1 MHYLITGHTG
11 FKGTWLTLMLKE
23 LGFKVTGISLDPI
36 DNSIFSRIQ
45 SNRFLEKD
53 IRVDIRD
60 QAALNNAISLVRPD
74 FVFHLAA
81 QPLVRHSYR
90 HPEETFQTNVAGTLN
105 LLSAVKNT
113 DTVLGQVIV
122 TTDKV
127 YQNVGKLEGYV
138 ETDPLG
144 GSDPYSAS
152 KAAADLL
159 TQEWVKST
167 ESPPIAIARAGN
179 VIGGGD
185 ISEDRLVPDLIKAFY
200 SNQRIQIRNPDSIR
214 PWQHVL
220 DCLGGYIAL
229 SNAVLSG
236 TGEGAWNFSSDEGQ
250 VKTVSDLVRTF
261 ERTFHTSFDQVENT
275 SENAPESAVLLLN
288 SNKAK
293 SKLGWVNKYDFQTS
307 LELVCEWEKQTTLSN
322 DPLAVTQSQIIKYLE
337 T

>member
-45 SNRFLEKD
+45 ANRFLEKD

-322 DPLAVTQSQIIKYLE
+322 DPLAVTQSQIFKYLE